1 MTPAQFVQARAA
13 LGMTQRQLAEA
24 LRLGEDGGR
33 AVRRWETGDRPVS
46 GPVSLVIEALLSGWR
61 PS

>member
-1 MTPAQFVQARAA
+1 MTPTQFAQARAA

-24 LRLGEDGGR
+24 LRLGKDGGR
-33 AVRRWETGDRPVS
+33 AVRRWEAGDRPVS
-46 GPVSLVIEALLSGWR
+46 GPASLAIEALLSGWR

>member
-1 MTPAQFVQARAA
+1 MTPTQFAQARAA
-13 LGMTQRQLAEA
+13 LGMTQRQLAEK

-33 AVRRWETGDRPVS
+33 AVRRWEAGDRAVS